1 MLTKKEIKKSPN
13 GSFKVVQLCQSVAIC
28 EALKGDIN
36 GWGNGTE
43 TQPAF
48 VTYLGCKRNE
58 IQSYVKSFNTF
69 YRSSSCEVRNPKYLK
84 GFEVEIKIKGIQRK
98 SNSQGFGLNSL
109 LESEEAKQAKQAKH
123 DCINA
128 EEIDYDEYQYNTTGL
143 MQCW

>member
-1 MLTKKEIKKSPN
+1 M
-13 GSFKVVQLCQSVAIC
+13 QLCQSVAIC

-69 YRSSSCEVRNPKYLK
+69 YRCSFCEVRQPKYLSD
-84 GFEVEIKIKGIQRK
+84 FEVEIKIKGIQRQ
-98 SNSQGFGLNSL
+98 SNSQGFGLDYL
-109 LESEEAKQAKQAKH
+109 LESEEDKYFG
-123 DCINA
+123 CN
-128 EEIDYDEYQYNTTGL
+128 YDEYEHYTTGVT
-143 MQCW
+143 QRW